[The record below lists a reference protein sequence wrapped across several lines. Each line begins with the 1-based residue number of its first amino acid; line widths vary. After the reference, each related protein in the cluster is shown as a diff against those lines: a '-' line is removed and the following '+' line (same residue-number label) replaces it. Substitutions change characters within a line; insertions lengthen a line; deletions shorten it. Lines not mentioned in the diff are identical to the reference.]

1 MANSKTRFHFGSD
14 LPIGK
19 SEPFEGGFSSGD
31 RALCGSLG
39 SRISQ
44 EFEDKMTGLND
55 QVSQGEPISRTDKS
69 SGNGRFSVKKGHSW
83 SEVIGGGGWRITPSR
98 QVDSTAREINWS
110 DPEGNRDSQ
119 DKELKWKGWGQS
131 IGWRKREVPGRKGAV
146 QAITVE

>member
-19 SEPFEGGFSSGD
+19 SVPFEGGFSSGD

-55 QVSQGEPISRTDKS
+55 QVSQGEPISHTGKS
-69 SGNGRFSVKKGHSW
+69 SGNGRFSVKGGHSW
-83 SEVIGGGGWRITPSR
+83 SEVKGG
-98 QVDSTAREINWS
+98 NWS

-131 IGWRKREVPGRKGAV
+131 IGWRKRGVPGRKGAV